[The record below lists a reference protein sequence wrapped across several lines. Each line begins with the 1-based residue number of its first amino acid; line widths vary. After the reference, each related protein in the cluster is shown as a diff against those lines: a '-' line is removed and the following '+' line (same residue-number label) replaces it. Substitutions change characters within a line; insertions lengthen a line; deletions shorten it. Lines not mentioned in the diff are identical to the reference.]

1 RRLRRA
7 QRNFDGQ
14 PRGGWES
21 PAVSVAGPPR
31 RKPGGGAQPRARP
44 RPGAGHFSGPPLPQA
59 RPHFLR
65 GRGNFATPRAIERRS
80 NMCRYILRF
89 RGEGTRPEKD
99 VEFIRS
105 LPETTVLDDSPRMLL
120 VEAPEDVLRGAL
132 QSLPDWV
139 MVEEKSI
146 PLPDPRPKVR

>member
-1 RRLRRA
+1 M
-7 QRNFDGQ
+7 
-14 PRGGWES
+14 S
-21 PAVSVAGPPR
+21 
-31 RKPGGGAQPRARP
+31 
-44 RPGAGHFSGPPLPQA
+44 
-59 RPHFLR
+59 
-65 GRGNFATPRAIERRS
+65 
-80 NMCRYILRF
+80 RYILRF

-146 PLPDPRPKVR
+146 PLPDPRPKVRN